1 MKVKIYRDETYRDTI
16 TYDVKRVLAMPE
28 PEYLT
33 PGVVKTAKGVEL
45 ALVLK
50 DGEIVL
56 CPHHLLIS
64 IAE

>member
-1 MKVKIYRDETYRDTI
+1 MKH
-16 TYDVKRVLAMPE
+16 VLAMPE

-33 PGVVKTAKGVEL
+33 PDIIETAKGVEL

-64 IAE
+64 ITE